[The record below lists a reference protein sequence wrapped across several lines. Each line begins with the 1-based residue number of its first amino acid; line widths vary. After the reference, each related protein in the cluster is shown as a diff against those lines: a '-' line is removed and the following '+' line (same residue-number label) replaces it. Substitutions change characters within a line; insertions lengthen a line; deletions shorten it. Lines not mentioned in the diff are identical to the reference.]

1 MTDHRGSIW
10 TFSSH
15 RRWRFHLWRG
25 ARSLESGDFTGA
37 RRHFAAAYREAP
49 EEPLVCLA
57 WGRELLRAG
66 DPAAAE
72 RLLRRAWSSDPSLAT
87 AGLQLA
93 RVLGLHRDQ
102 IGEAVQVLDELE
114 QHLGDTAPIR
124 LLRAEISL
132 LEPADP
138 EEAKTHLEAA
148 RELGA
153 EEAAVRVGLARA
165 YNAEGVAQ
173 GRRGEPH
180 QALFALKR
188 AADLDPDWSG
198 PLVNRGVI
206 FEQLGQPARAQ
217 LLYRQALSLD
227 PRNPV
232 ALYNLA
238 DSLRR
243 SGERQES
250 ERLYRRLLELQP
262 GYPGCEAGLRR
273 LLEHVPLPGER
284 APDPGLGPTD

>member
-1 MTDHRGSIW
+1 MNDHSGPIW

-25 ARSLESGDFTGA
+25 ARSLESGDFGGA
-37 RRHFAAAYREAP
+37 RKHFAAAYREAP

-72 RLLRRAWSSDPSLAT
+72 KLLRRAWSGDPALST

-102 IGEAVQVLDELE
+102 RLEAARVLDELQQE
-114 QHLGDTAPIR
+114 MGDIAPIR
-124 LLRAEISL
+124 LLRAEIAL
-132 LEPADP
+132 ADP
-138 EEAKTHLEAA
+138 PDFEAAKAHLERA
-148 RELGA
+148 RDLGA
-153 EEAAVRVGLARA
+153 DERAVRVGLARA

-173 GRRGEPH
+173 SRSGEHH

-198 PLVNRGVI
+198 PLVNRGAI
-206 FEQLGQPARAQ
+206 FEQLGQAHRAQ
-217 LLYRQALSLD
+217 KLYREALTLD

-232 ALYNLA
+232 AIYNLA

-243 SGERQES
+243 SGGRLES
-250 ERLYRRLLELQP
+250 ERLYRRLLSLQP
-262 GYPGCEAGLRR
+262 GYPGGEAGLRR
-273 LLEHVPLPGER
+273 LLEQVPPPGES
-284 APDPGLGPTD
+284 APDPGLGPTE